1 MTNVQTN
8 LKNPICLLPK
18 SLQIGLDDQV
28 VINGQCGW
36 VDFIGVDTIALITS
50 QNELMCVKL
59 VEIND
64 AEVIGRFE
72 ANQLCRVNLVID
84 KNHTR
89 YE

>member
-50 QNELMCVKL
+50 QNDVCKARR
-59 VEIND
+59 D
-64 AEVIGRFE
+64 QR
-72 ANQLCRVNLVID
+72 CRSNRPI
-84 KNHTR
+84 
-89 YE
+89 